1 MKEKGLE
8 SLVAW
13 KKAMRFAVRVHK
25 ELLPQIPENE
35 AWVMGRQL
43 RRSAQSVPA
52 NMAEAFGR
60 FYYQD
65 GVRHCYIARGSL
77 EETRSHLYLARE
89 LGYIREET
97 YSEFNQEIDLLRRM
111 LRGYIAYL
119 RRSRR
124 GNQEEQP

>member
-13 KKAMRFAVRVHK
+13 KQAIQFAVRVHK
-25 ELLPQIPENE
+25 EVVPQIPESG

-43 RRSAQSVPA
+43 RRSAQSIPA
-52 NMAEAFGR
+52 NIAEAFGR

-65 GVRHCYIARGSL
+65 GIRHCCIARGSL

-89 LGYIREET
+89 LGYIRGKT
-97 YSEFNQEIDLLRRM
+97 YAEFNQEIDLLRRM
-111 LRGYIAYL
+111 LSGYIAYL

-124 GNQEEQP
+124 GNQEEKA